1 MAENYYPEPNKYNP
15 NIVEA
20 HVATVIDYVASVLFP
35 YEYVEDKQKAW
46 NRILLSDAGSGSNT
60 SLGDA
65 YQFFKGMNDFFP
77 FAVYNVGGST
87 LFEEYG
93 NVKTLNSGFIYNE
106 ELECYVFTY
115 PSELEIQFVAFFN
128 DALDHRKAY
137 GKVLL
142 DQSAYTQI
150 LSPVNIN
157 GTEFQMPLRLNLQV
171 DKGDLASE
179 LEQYL
184 VQNRIWNFNFTITAL
199 YSEFVLEE
207 PNFLGSTVARYLSPR
222 NIDRTKVGKVESVET
237 SYSNNLNNSQ
247 GTLISAIVSPDTPK
261 VVSVSP
267 IDGTEGFSK
276 TGIIE
281 INFNKPIKPDT
292 VKAGI
297 LIFPVVD
304 LEFFYN
310 VDYTTVNI
318 QAWNPLGFPSNGY
331 KITINLELKDIDD
344 LSIENP
350 YVFDFTT
357 N

>member
-1 MAENYYPEPNKYNP
+1 MAENYYPEPSKYNP
-15 NIVEA
+15 NVVEA
-20 HVATVIDYVASVLFP
+20 HVATIIDYVSSMLFP
-35 YEYVEDKQKAW
+35 YEYIVDKQKAW
-46 NRILLSDAGSGSNT
+46 NRILLSDANSGSNVA
-60 SLGDA
+60 LGDA

-77 FAVYNVGGST
+77 FAVYNVGNST

-93 NVKTLNSGFIYNE
+93 NNKTLNSGFVYNE
-106 ELECYVFTY
+106 QLESYIYTY
-115 PSELEIQFVAFFN
+115 PCEFEMQFVAFFN
-128 DALDHRKAY
+128 DSLDHRKAY
-137 GKVLL
+137 AKTLL
-142 DQSAYTQI
+142 DQAAYTQI
-150 LSPVNIN
+150 ISPIQIN
-157 GTEFQMPLRLNLQV
+157 GTEFQLPVRLALQL

-184 VQNRIWNFNFTITAL
+184 IQNRIWNYNFTITAL

-207 PNFLGSTVARYLSPR
+207 PNFIGSTVARYLSPR
-222 NIDRTKVGKVESVET
+222 NIERTKVGQVDSIET
-237 SYSNNLNNSQ
+237 SYYNLNDNQ
-247 GTLISAIVSPDTPK
+247 GTLISNIISPDTLK
-261 VVSVSP
+261 VLSVSP

-292 VKAGI
+292 VKKGI
-297 LIFPVVD
+297 IVFPYVD

-318 QAWNPLGFPSNGY
+318 QAWNPTGFPSNGY
-331 KITINLELKDIDD
+331 EVTVNLELKDIDD
-344 LSIENP
+344 LTMENP

>member
-1 MAENYYPEPNKYNP
+1 MAENYYPEPSKYNP

-20 HVATVIDYVASVLFP
+20 HVATIIDYVASVIFP
-35 YEYVEDKQKAW
+35 YEYIVDKQKAW
-46 NRILLSDAGSGSNT
+46 NRILLSDAGSGSNVA
-60 SLGDA
+60 LGDA
-65 YQFFKGMNDFFP
+65 YQFFKSMNDFFP
-77 FAVYNVGGST
+77 FAVYNVGNST

-106 ELECYVFTY
+106 QLECYIYSY
-115 PSELEIQFVAFFN
+115 PAEFEMQFVVFFN

-137 GKVLL
+137 AKSML

-150 LSPVNIN
+150 ISPILIN
-157 GTEFQMPLRLNLQV
+157 ETEFQLPLRLNIQL

-184 VQNRIWNFNFTITAL
+184 IQNRIWNYNFTITAL

-222 NIDRTKVGKVESVET
+222 NIDRSKSSQIDSIET
-237 SYSNNLNNSQ
+237 SYNNNLNNSQ
-247 GTLISAIVSPDTPK
+247 GTLISSVVSPDTLK
-261 VVSVSP
+261 VLSVSP
-267 IDGTEGFSK
+267 IDGTEGFSR

-281 INFNKPIKPDT
+281 INFNKPIRPDS
-292 VKAGI
+292 VKSGI
-297 LIFPVVD
+297 LIYPVVD
-304 LEFFYN
+304 LEYFYN

-318 QAWNPLGFPSNGY
+318 QAWNPTGFPSNGY
-331 KITINLELKDIDD
+331 KVTVNLELKDIDD
-344 LSIENP
+344 LAMENP